1 MGERV
6 SRQEEAH
13 RKADTVV
20 WGTRA
25 MTGRWRG
32 AQVRQ
37 TFLGVDSQW
46 SRIQDRSDA
55 VDGAEGGTN
64 NCGPKP
70 LGGGQG

>member
-13 RKADTVV
+13 RKADRVV
-20 WGTRA
+20 WRTRA

-37 TFLGVDSQW
+37 TFLELTLNGVE
-46 SRIQDRSDA
+46 SRTGRMLWMEQREELITVA
-55 VDGAEGGTN
+55 LN
-64 NCGPKP
+64 
-70 LGGGQG
+70 L